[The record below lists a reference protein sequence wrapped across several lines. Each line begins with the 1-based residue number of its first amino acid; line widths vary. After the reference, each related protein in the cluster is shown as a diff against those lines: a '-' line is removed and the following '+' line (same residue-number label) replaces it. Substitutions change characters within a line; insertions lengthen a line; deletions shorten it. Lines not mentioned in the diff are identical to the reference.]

1 ELPPPPPPASDVVTS
16 GAQSGDEAG
25 QAKSSATTWGLVRN
39 NLGLLASLGVGVLL
53 VGAIRAIRFAA
64 VPLWSEHIGLSA
76 SMTSA
81 VVGLSGLFD
90 IALFYPA
97 GKVMDVK
104 GRMWVAVPSMA
115 LLGAGIMLLPV
126 AHTLG
131 ALIAIA
137 ALIGIGNGIGAGII
151 MTTGADAAPVD
162 GRAKFLSVW
171 RFMSD
176 FGGAAGPLII
186 SLGTALGSLVGGIV
200 GAGVTGLL
208 ASAVLAAAL
217 PRWSVHA
224 TNRTRRA
231 HGVPVPQWRRKR
243 G

>member
-1 ELPPPPPPASDVVTS
+1 
-16 GAQSGDEAG
+16 
-25 QAKSSATTWGLVRN
+25 LVRN